1 MNVLLIEEDR
11 VFAFEVAQ
19 ILERQRIETLTVH
32 DVVTAETLIE
42 NLTFD
47 ALLLNVMLVK
57 RNNFS
62 CLSRL
67 RSTTRIPVILMSSE
81 KLESH
86 CIKGLELGADD
97 YLTLPFQPD
106 ALVARLNASKRRCSD
121 ETDQHPVHALDDL
134 RLLPGRFQACIG
146 DSRIELTPAECRLL
160 RLLMT
165 TKKHSLPRQTL
176 YREGLLR
183 NESPLD
189 RSLDVHVSNLR
200 KKLGPHPTK
209 GNRIRSVRGL
219 GYALIH

>member
-11 VFAFEVAQ
+11 ACAFELAQ
-19 ILERQRIETLTVH
+19 ILGDQRIEALMVH
-32 DVVTAETLIE
+32 DMVTAETLIE

-47 ALLLNVMLVK
+47 VILLNVMLVK

-62 CLSRL
+62 CLRGLRL
-67 RSTTRIPVILMSSE
+67 TTNIPIILISA
-81 KLESH
+81 KGLESH
-86 CIKGLELGADD
+86 CIRGLKIGADD
-97 YLTLPFQPD
+97 YITRPFHPEP
-106 ALVARLNASKRRCSD
+106 LVARLNAIERRCSD
-121 ETDQHPVHALDDL
+121 DSSRRSAHSLDDL
-134 RLLPGRFQACIG
+134 RLLPGRFQAYIG
-146 DSRIELTPAECRLL
+146 GSKIELTPAECRLL

-165 TKKHSLPRQTL
+165 TKTNRQTL
-176 YREGLLR
+176 YREGLFR

>member
-11 VFAFEVAQ
+11 IFAFEVAQ
-19 ILERQRIETLTVH
+19 ILEERSIEALTVH
-32 DVVTAETLIE
+32 DVVTAETLIAK
-42 NLTFD
+42 LTFD
-47 ALLLNVMLVK
+47 VILLNVMLIK

-62 CLSRL
+62 CLSHL
-67 RSTTRIPVILMSSE
+67 RSTTGIPIILMSSE
-81 KLESH
+81 GLESQ
-86 CIKGLELGADD
+86 CIRGLELGADD
-97 YLTLPFQPD
+97 YITKPFQPK
-106 ALVARLNASKRRCSD
+106 ALAARLNAIWRRCSD
-121 ETDQHPVHALDDL
+121 DTSQHPVHALDDL

-146 DSRIELTPAECRLL
+146 ESRIELTPAECRLL
-160 RLLMT
+160 QLLMT
-165 TKKHSLPRQTL
+165 TRDNPLPRQTL
-176 YREGLLR
+176 YQEGLFR

>member
-11 VFAFEVAQ
+11 IFAFEVAQ
-19 ILERQRIETLTVH
+19 ILEERSIEALTVH
-32 DVVTAETLIE
+32 DVVTAETLIA

-47 ALLLNVMLVK
+47 VILLNVMLIK

-62 CLSRL
+62 CLSHL
-67 RSTTRIPVILMSSE
+67 RSTTGIPIILMSSE
-81 KLESH
+81 GLESQ
-86 CIKGLELGADD
+86 CIRGLELGADD
-97 YLTLPFQPD
+97 YITKPFQPK
-106 ALVARLNASKRRCSD
+106 ALAARLNAIWRRCSD
-121 ETDQHPVHALDDL
+121 DTNQHPVHALDDL

-146 DSRIELTPAECRLL
+146 ESRIELTPAECRLL
-160 RLLMT
+160 QLLMT
-165 TKKHSLPRQTL
+165 TRDNPLPRQTL
-176 YREGLLR
+176 YQEGLFR

>member
-11 VFAFEVAQ
+11 ACAFELAQ
-19 ILERQRIETLTVH
+19 ILGDQRIEALMVH
-32 DVVTAETLIE
+32 DMVTAETLIE

-47 ALLLNVMLVK
+47 VILLNVMLVK

-62 CLSRL
+62 CLRGLRL
-67 RSTTRIPVILMSSE
+67 TTNIPIILISA
-81 KLESH
+81 KGLESH
-86 CIKGLELGADD
+86 CIRGLEIGADD
-97 YLTLPFQPD
+97 YITRPFHPEP
-106 ALVARLNASKRRCSD
+106 LVARLNAIERRCSD
-121 ETDQHPVHALDDL
+121 DSSRRSVHSLDDL
-134 RLLPGRFQACIG
+134 RLLPGRFQAYIG
-146 DSRIELTPAECRLL
+146 GSKIELTPAECRLL

-165 TKKHSLPRQTL
+165 TKTNPLPRQTL
-176 YREGLLR
+176 YREGLFR

>member
-1 MNVLLIEEDR
+1 MKVLLIEEDR
-11 VFAFEVAQ
+11 LSAFELTQV
-19 ILERQRIETLTVH
+19 LEPQSIETLMVH
-32 DVVTAETLIE
+32 DVITAETITA
-42 NLTFD
+42 NLRFD
-47 ALLLNVMLVK
+47 VILLNVELLK

-62 CLSRL
+62 CLTGLRL
-67 RSTTRIPVILMSSE
+67 AANTPVILMSRQG
-81 KLESH
+81 LEGQ
-86 CIKGLELGADD
+86 CVKGLEVGADD
-97 YLTLPFQPD
+97 YIIKPFQPE
-106 ALVARLNASKRRCSD
+106 ALVARLNAVKRRCSD
-121 ETDQHPVHALDDL
+121 DASRQPVYSLDDL
-134 RLLPGRFQACIG
+134 RLLPDRFQARIG

-165 TKKHSLPRQTL
+165 TKNNPLPRHTL

>member
-19 ILERQRIETLTVH
+19 ILEEQSIETLMVH
-32 DVVTAETLIE
+32 DVVTAESLIA

-47 ALLLNVMLVK
+47 VILLNVTLVK

-67 RSTTRIPVILMSSE
+67 RSTTSVAIILMSSE
-81 KLESH
+81 ELESH
-86 CIKGLELGADD
+86 CIRGLELGADD
-97 YLTLPFQPD
+97 YLIKPFQQE
-106 ALVARLNASKRRCSD
+106 ALVARLNAIKRRCSD
-121 ETDQHPVHALDDL
+121 DSSRHSVYSLDDL
-134 RLLPGRFQACIG
+134 QLLPGQFQACIG
-146 DSRIELTPAECRLL
+146 DSKIELTPAECRLL

-165 TKKHSLPRQTL
+165 TKDSPLPRQTL
-176 YREGLLR
+176 YQEGLFR

-200 KKLGPHPTK
+200 KKLGAHPTK
-209 GNRIRSVRGL
+209 GNRIRSARGL

>member
-19 ILERQRIETLTVH
+19 ILEERSIKALTVH
-32 DVVTAETLIE
+32 DVVTAETLIA

-47 ALLLNVMLVK
+47 VILLNVMLVK

-62 CLSRL
+62 RLSYL
-67 RSTTRIPVILMSSE
+67 RSTTSVPIILMSGE
-81 KLESH
+81 ALESH
-86 CIKGLELGADD
+86 CIRGLELGAGD
-97 YLTLPFQPD
+97 YLTSPFQPE
-106 ALVARLNASKRRCSD
+106 ALVARLNAIRRRCSD
-121 ETDQHPVHALDDL
+121 DTDQHPVHALDDL
-134 RLLPGRFQACIG
+134 PLLPGRFQACIG
-146 DSRIELTPAECRLL
+146 ESRIELTPAECRLL
-160 RLLMT
+160 QLLMT
-165 TKKHSLPRQTL
+165 TRDNPLPRQTL
-176 YREGLLR
+176 YQEGLFR